1 MRKLDLPHK
10 VCDMTCMWNGFEDLY
25 EWKTGVRVPD
35 HLFFALSG
43 YGNFVYLKHSKADV
57 KRMVFWNTG
66 VIKKMFDFMKD
77 IIRFD
82 YKVIEGRSFDF
93 TLLMA
98 KKQIDEGMPVILGAL
113 DMYYLPYYEKFYGKI
128 HIPIHYILMIGYDD
142 HNERILELDC
152 GKQDIQYVP
161 YSDLE
166 RAWAVN
172 LPGFSKNNTL
182 FIVRFQENINSLK
195 RIVYEGLKKKSAC
208 NLNPPVSFLGIKGL
222 KKLIGEFPSWR
233 IELRKEDYEKALR
246 HFVEYTGNPP
256 MLPPEIIVN
265 DCKIMKD
272 FPNNHTGARDK
283 LAQILMFNAI
293 QYGEERWNESAELFE
308 QTGRLISELTGVIT
322 EFLLGTRGNLD
333 IVPDILFEIV
343 QKEEKAYTLIGES
356 FAEKDKTSPNT

>member
-25 EWKTGVRVPD
+25 EWKTGVKVPN

-66 VIKKMFDFMKD
+66 VTKKMFDFMKD

-93 TLLMA
+93 TLRMA
-98 KKQIDEGMPVILGAL
+98 KKQIDEGSPAILGAL

-128 HIPIHYILMIGYDD
+128 HIPIHYVLMIGYDD
-142 HNERILELDC
+142 DNERILVLDC

-161 YSDLE
+161 YSDMKG
-166 RAWAVN
+166 AWAAN
-172 LPGFSKNNTL
+172 LPGFSKSNTL
-182 FIVRFQENINSLK
+182 FIVKFQEDINSI
-195 RIVYEGLKKKSAC
+195 RGIVYEGLKKKSAS
-208 NLNPPVSFLGIKGL
+208 NIKAPVNFLGIKGL

-233 IELRKEDYEKALR
+233 TELSKEDYEKSLR

-256 MLPPEIIVN
+256 MLPLELIANDFEIMEDIPN
-265 DCKIMKD
+265 D
-272 FPNNHTGARDK
+272 HTGARDK
-283 LAQILMFNAI
+283 LADILMFSAS
-293 QYGEERWNESAELFE
+293 QYREERWKESAELFE
-308 QTGRLISELTGVIT
+308 QTGRLISELTSVIT
-322 EFLLGTRGNLD
+322 EYLLETRSNLD
-333 IVPDILFEIV
+333 IVPDILTEIV
-343 QKEEKAYTLIGES
+343 QKEGKAYTLIGAS
-356 FAEKDKTSPNT
+356 FAENRQNVT